1 MNRMIHGIAGF
12 LKHSLLLCLC
22 AVLFCS
28 AVCAE
33 TIIDLGLP
41 EGGDGMGYGATLPD
55 GRLVFS
61 GCNSEAGNSM
71 NSKARLLCLNPD
83 GTTSWDYI
91 YPQEGCC
98 CFYDV
103 NVLKDGTLGI
113 SAEDVFP
120 ESLKGYWC
128 SSMGDDATPEKT
140 DLENYYFE

>member
-1 MNRMIHGIAGF
+1 MNRMIHGVAGF

-22 AVLFCS
+22 AVLLCS
-28 AVCAE
+28 CACAE

-41 EGGDGMGYGATLPD
+41 EGGDGMGYEATLPD

-98 CFYDV
+98 SFFYEKNEV
-103 NVLKDGTLGI
+103 YCSMCLQMGTQITARERLTCQRNRRLSI
-113 SAEDVFP
+113 
-120 ESLKGYWC
+120 
-128 SSMGDDATPEKT
+128 
-140 DLENYYFE
+140 